1 MQVKLTTWRW
11 TPFLLGLYISFI
23 LHSTTTGELVEGK
36 HILKSMSDTRTS
48 GGVYNY
54 RHREPTAEQVG
65 LDVQR
70 EIEMKTL
77 DIIYLKCRYLL
88 SATIQIEMDNTF
100 LHSGKTYC

>member
-1 MQVKLTTWRW
+1 MDPVPVRALHLLY
-11 TPFLLGLYISFI
+11 TPLNNYRRTFK
-23 LHSTTTGELVEGK
+23 EGK
-36 HILKSMSDTRTS
+36 HIYKSMSETRNS

-54 RHREPTAEQVG
+54 WHREPTAEQVG

-70 EIEMKTL
+70 ELEMKTL

-88 SATIQIEMDNTF
+88 SAPIQIEMDNTF